1 MKKKERADYK
11 VQRHQPIEDQ
21 PARDEKE
28 AADKKARPKKRRMQ
42 PIITRRNS
50 KPT

>member
-11 VQRHQPIEDQ
+11 VQRHQAVEDQ